1 VPFLRYARDRRGY
14 ETTFL
19 MHGYRPAQGTGQTRV
34 LYLFRS
40 PAHVKVGRR
49 ALDDEAREALEH
61 THPDLSFDWAA
72 LGREPAP
79 HHFEERDRQVRAG
92 RGRGAQRTQPARTAP
107 PPAVAEDASVL
118 GRALG
123 TAAAARL
130 RERYG
135 ELVRRI
141 ARRAPTPEE
150 RDRLT
155 ERAQR
160 LNPDDWVDEAAVR
173 AGAQTVEAAWDAI
186 RRELPSRRWGSR
198 RGDRRP
204 LAAGAPSE
212 PGPDQSPAAAG
223 AAGEASAIIERRSGE
238 ANAREDDRQVAGPD
252 SGASAPGD
260 GDPVGGGSGAPAGD
274 RFPGGE

>member
-1 VPFLRYARDRRGY
+1 LPFLRYTRDRRGY
-14 ETTFL
+14 ETTYL
-19 MHGYRPAQGTGQTRV
+19 MHGYRPAQGSGQTRV

-49 ALDDEAREALEH
+49 PLDEESREALEH
-61 THPDLSFDWAA
+61 THPDLNFDWAA

-79 HHFEERDRQVRAG
+79 HHFDPSE
-92 RGRGAQRTQPARTAP
+92 
-107 PPAVAEDASVL
+107 L
-118 GRALG
+118 GRTLG
-123 TAAAARL
+123 AAEAARL

-155 ERAQR
+155 EHARR
-160 LNPDDWVDEAAVR
+160 LNPDDWADEAAVR
-173 AGAQTVEAAWDAI
+173 AGAQTIEAAWDAI

-198 RGDRRP
+198 RGGDRGP
-204 LAAGAPSE
+204 WPGAGPPE
-212 PGPDQSPAAAG
+212 PVADADDVPAAAG
-223 AAGEASAIIERRSGE
+223 AGEASAIIDRRSGE
-238 ANAREDDRQVAGPD
+238 ADAWEDDRQVGGPD

-274 RFPGGE
+274 RLPGGD